1 MKRQNKILKDCLLK
15 VVHSTLS
22 FLILIYI
29 KMEAKLNGLFQLF
42 IFMLQFCHRD
52 VKFDGNNKSGLDGTK
67 ILKIVKLPSVIL
79 NEKMNECI

>member
-1 MKRQNKILKDCLLK
+1 MKRQNKILKDCLLR

-52 VKFDGNNKSGLDGTK
+52 VKFD
-67 ILKIVKLPSVIL
+67 
-79 NEKMNECI
+79 